1 MTDMEKIV
9 NEAKAAMLPFESWER
24 LKGESSL
31 AFAAFCAFRDYGP
44 ERNIRKAV
52 DSTEKDEGVRVK
64 RYGVWK
70 NWCSQ
75 FRWKER
81 AADFDSYVE
90 KLKAGEM
97 RKTIEAQGEK
107 QREVTGV
114 ILDAVKKRIEVMRP
128 EELPLSMVTDWAAM
142 AIKAEREASNQRFE
156 ALVNGNEKPESRQG
170 ELVFGS
176 DFEGL

>member
-1 MTDMEKIV
+1 MTDIEKAV
-9 NEAKAAMLPFESWER
+9 EEAKAAMLPFESWER
-24 LKGESSL
+24 LPGESSL
-31 AFAAFCAFRDYGP
+31 AFAAFCAFRDFGP

-52 DSTEKDEGVRVK
+52 DSAEKDEGVRAK
-64 RYGVWK
+64 RYRVWK

-97 RKTIEAQGEK
+97 RKTIEAQGEL
-107 QREVTGV
+107 QREVTGKLLTAV
-114 ILDAVKKRIEVMRP
+114 SKRVDALNPV
-128 EELPLSMVTDWAAM
+128 ELPLALVTDWVET
-142 AIKAEREASNQRFE
+142 AIKAEREVA
-156 ALVNGNEKPESRQG
+156 ALVAGNGKSEPKQK
-170 ELVFGS
+170 ELLFGS